1 MLTARDEPPIDE
13 LQHLYWN
20 CFLVKTLA
28 FESTANRHFF
38 SNTGDAL
45 IFQPD
50 DSDIFAAGFVP
61 DNTPGVKIGV
71 HRVPLGRATIYL
83 GDADHITVENQ
94 DERRTLL
101 NHFSTRRPDG
111 DDLLPSPP

>member
-1 MLTARDEPPIDE
+1 VHANCPGEPPIDE

-50 DSDIFAAGFVP
+50 DSGIFAAGFVP
-61 DNTPGVKIGV
+61 DNIPGVKNRCSLSPSGK
-71 HRVPLGRATIYL
+71 
-83 GDADHITVENQ
+83 
-94 DERRTLL
+94 
-101 NHFSTRRPDG
+101 G
-111 DDLLPSPP
+111 DDLPW

>member
-45 IFQPD
+45 ISNLMIVVSLPPD
-50 DSDIFAAGFVP
+50 LCRTTS
-61 DNTPGVKIGV
+61 PGLKIDV
-71 HRVPLGRATIYL
+71 H
-83 GDADHITVENQ
+83 
-94 DERRTLL
+94 
-101 NHFSTRRPDG
+101 
-111 DDLLPSPP
+111 